1 MIDQSAAVW
10 LVLAVAIAAANLPYL
25 SERLLLVGPRRTP
38 KSAWWRLLELLLMA
52 ALTFGIGTALEA
64 HIGRRHAQGWEFYAA
79 ATCLFITLGFPGF
92 VWRYLR
98 RASR

>member
-1 MIDQSAAVW
+1 MIDQSTAVW
-10 LVLAVAIAAANLPYL
+10 LVLVVAIVSANLPYF
-25 SERLLLVGPRRTP
+25 SERLLLVGPRRAP

-52 ALTFGIGTALEA
+52 GLTFGLGTALEA

-92 VWRYLR
+92 IWRYLR